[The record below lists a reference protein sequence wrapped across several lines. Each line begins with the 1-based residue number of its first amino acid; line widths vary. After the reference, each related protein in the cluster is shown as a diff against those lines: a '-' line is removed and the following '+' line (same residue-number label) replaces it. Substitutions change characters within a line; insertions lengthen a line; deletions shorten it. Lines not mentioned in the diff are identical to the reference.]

1 MKLFSFYKKP
11 QLIRIGIEI
20 NNKKYDFSLIWDF
33 YKDIRGEQRFP
44 DLHFLQVLVEFDM
57 FSQKNINEILTTV
70 TNLRSI
76 EDLII
81 TEPIR
86 YDVPI
91 SRPQKIICLGR
102 NYKKHAEEL
111 DNEVPQ
117 QPIIFAKMPS
127 ALLSH
132 QGTILMPRGIGR
144 VDHEIELALVIGKFG
159 KNIAAKYAM
168 DFVAG
173 YTILNDITARKMQK
187 NDTENKLPWMRSK
200 SFDTFCPLG
209 PFLIPQ
215 DSLNDPHNLNISLK
229 VNGEL
234 RQQSNTSKMIFKI
247 PNIIQF
253 VSQHMTLNA
262 GDIIATGTPE
272 GISELKAGDVVRGEI
287 EGIGVLENTVAVQ

>member
-1 MKLFSFYKKP
+1 MKLFSFFKKP

-20 NNKKYDFSLIWDF
+20 NNKKYDFSQIWEF
-33 YKDIRGEQRFP
+33 FKDIRGEHRLP
-44 DLHFLQVLVEFDM
+44 EMHFLQVLVEFDM

-76 EDLII
+76 DDLRIL
-81 TEPIR
+81 EPIR

-102 NYKKHAEEL
+102 NYRKHAEEL
-111 DNEVPQ
+111 DNEAPKE
-117 QPIIFAKMPS
+117 PIIFAKMPS
-127 ALLSH
+127 AVLPH
-132 QGTILMPRGIGR
+132 QGTILMPRGVGR
-144 VDHEIELALVIGKFG
+144 VDHEIELALVIGKSG
-159 KNIAAKYAM
+159 KNIAEKYAM
-168 DFVAG
+168 EFIAG
-173 YTILNDITARKMQK
+173 YTILNDVTARKMQK
-187 NDTENKLPWMRSK
+187 DDTQNKLPWMRSK

-215 DSLNDPHNLNISLK
+215 DSIDDPHKLNISLK

-234 RQQSNTSKMIFKI
+234 RQKSNTSKMIFKL
-247 PNIIQF
+247 PKIIQF
-253 VSQHMTLNA
+253 VSRHMTLSA

-287 EGIGVLENTVAVQ
+287 EGIGFLENSVAIE